1 MGLGIQKR
9 HMHLPGG
16 CGAGAGLLTFSHTVR
31 IVSAYVSHT
40 QTPFCAHLT
49 ILCSRTA
56 LYRSRSFILYV
67 ICPRKANDACAGAT
81 IHLWGREPRGRGAKE
96 AASQTARRFASSLRA
111 TGFSEFPH
119 SFRILR
125 RRLAPSWPHLMR
137 SHGVLAY
144 APEVLNLLFGTPPR
158 RIPGKI

>member
-1 MGLGIQKR
+1 ML
-9 HMHLPGG
+9 
-16 CGAGAGLLTFSHTVR
+16 
-31 IVSAYVSHT
+31 
-40 QTPFCAHLT
+40 
-49 ILCSRTA
+49 A
-56 LYRSRSFILYV
+56 L
-67 ICPRKANDACAGAT
+67 
-81 IHLWGREPRGRGAKE
+81 EPRYDCEAEPRSRGAKE